1 MKLHSPKFEKT
12 LRREV
17 KRTVRS
23 SPALKKDYRQ
33 AQKAVRKHLKIGW
46 LFWVILSFVVGC
58 IVWAVVAVTG
68 HPATGLA
75 AINLLILF
83 LAVSYARRLPMMLFH
98 ATDLPVLSL
107 LPLPEPEVFR
117 WELQK
122 FFRKIAVFSLLA
134 LLAGYG
140 GLGVY
145 LKLSIA
151 QWIATIALAIL
162 SWGTLLALGALLAS
176 RLPSLPYP
184 VITGSFYMF
193 GFGLLMTWKELG
205 SAVLHFFDRLA
216 PELNLL
222 LPTGWCPSLFQLLSP
237 NREWMVALLIFPV
250 ALIIWTLKGSLE
262 LLRSRLTYKEHI
274 LPEIPD
280 QIPGLDP
287 NAPTPNN
294 GSAQPAPFH
303 LGTAAIEEIVQT
315 RQFFLHEPWEKRGWV
330 EKMLWQWLNPREKTL
345 AEFAFPKGFS
355 ITKSWK
361 VLLRNF
367 AVAILV
373 GFVAGLANLTLE
385 FWIIGI
391 GLVVTCLHALALI
404 WGNGSA
410 FRAMLSSGVRMH
422 MYAAYPITF
431 REFSRMLFKVS
442 AIQLPLFIA
451 YAVVCA
457 ALISYLTGTPY
468 GWGINVGVKLGL
480 LIFTARFITTTL
492 AFSSC
497 TNDSTQFRL
506 RTIALVLLFIGSAG
520 LFLALGA
527 GSLFVPHP
535 FVAWLLCLAA
545 AVDAYALFRMYGWF
559 HSTNR
564 FDLMNFAQR

>member
-1 MKLHSPKFEKT
+1 
-12 LRREV
+12 
-17 KRTVRS
+17 
-23 SPALKKDYRQ
+23 
-33 AQKAVRKHLKIGW
+33 
-46 LFWVILSFVVGC
+46 
-58 IVWAVVAVTG
+58 
-68 HPATGLA
+68 
-75 AINLLILF
+75 
-83 LAVSYARRLPMMLFH
+83 
-98 ATDLPVLSL
+98 
-107 LPLPEPEVFR
+107 
-117 WELQK
+117 
-122 FFRKIAVFSLLA
+122 
-134 LLAGYG
+134 
-140 GLGVY
+140 
-145 LKLSIA
+145 
-151 QWIATIALAIL
+151 
-162 SWGTLLALGALLAS
+162 
-176 RLPSLPYP
+176 
-184 VITGSFYMF
+184 
-193 GFGLLMTWKELG
+193 
-205 SAVLHFFDRLA
+205 
-216 PELNLL
+216 
-222 LPTGWCPSLFQLLSP
+222 
-237 NREWMVALLIFPV
+237 
-250 ALIIWTLKGSLE
+250 
-262 LLRSRLTYKEHI
+262 
-274 LPEIPD
+274 
-280 QIPGLDP
+280 
-287 NAPTPNN
+287 
-294 GSAQPAPFH
+294 
-303 LGTAAIEEIVQT
+303 
-315 RQFFLHEPWEKRGWV
+315 
-330 EKMLWQWLNPREKTL
+330 MLWQWLNPREKTL
-345 AEFAFPKGFS
+345 AEFAFPKGLS
-355 ITKSWK
+355 ITNSWK

-373 GFVAGLANLTLE
+373 GFVAGLANLALE